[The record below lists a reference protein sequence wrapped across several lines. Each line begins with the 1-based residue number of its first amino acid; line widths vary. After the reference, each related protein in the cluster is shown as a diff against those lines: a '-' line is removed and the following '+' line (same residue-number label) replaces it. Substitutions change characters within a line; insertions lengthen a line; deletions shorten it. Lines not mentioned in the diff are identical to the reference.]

1 MSDTGS
7 PASGPFRNI
16 LETLRIRDYAYF
28 AAGNAFSLI
37 GTWMQRIAAG
47 WLIWDMTQSAT
58 WLGLLA
64 VADLAPTIV
73 VSPFAGAMADRWN
86 RLRLIRV
93 TQCFA
98 LAQAVALFF
107 LSMAGILTAPLLV
120 GLTLYLG
127 ITQAMMHP
135 ARLAVV
141 AQLVP
146 RSHLSTAVAIN
157 SSIFN
162 TARLIGP
169 ALAGVLILM
178 ADVTA
183 VFAANGLTFI
193 LLLLALSRV
202 TPPPEEPRGTDG
214 FLRTIV
220 EGFAEAVR
228 TPAVGLIYLQFGVTS
243 FLLRPV
249 AELLPG
255 FADGIFDLG
264 AGGLSAMTSTMAVGA
279 ILAGISLAVRRG
291 TTGMTRLVFIGML
304 VMSLANLVLA
314 ISSSAIISF
323 AALACAGY
331 ATVATGV
338 GMQTILQMGTPS
350 RLRGRV
356 LSTHGIIL
364 TCGTA
369 TGALLFGATADAF
382 GLRWPVAVGA
392 LIALAATLWFRR
404 HHPAMQAYAVASDGP
419 PVAA

>member
-1 MSDTGS
+1 
-7 PASGPFRNI
+7 
-16 LETLRIRDYAYF
+16 
-28 AAGNAFSLI
+28 
-37 GTWMQRIAAG
+37 
-47 WLIWDMTQSAT
+47 
-58 WLGLLA
+58 
-64 VADLAPTIV
+64 
-73 VSPFAGAMADRWN
+73 
-86 RLRLIRV
+86 
-93 TQCFA
+93 
-98 LAQAVALFF
+98 
-107 LSMAGILTAPLLV
+107 
-120 GLTLYLG
+120 
-127 ITQAMMHP
+127 
-135 ARLAVV
+135 
-141 AQLVP
+141 
-146 RSHLSTAVAIN
+146 
-157 SSIFN
+157 
-162 TARLIGP
+162 
-169 ALAGVLILM
+169 
-178 ADVTA
+178 
-183 VFAANGLTFI
+183 
-193 LLLLALSRV
+193 
-202 TPPPEEPRGTDG
+202 
-214 FLRTIV
+214 
-220 EGFAEAVR
+220 
-228 TPAVGLIYLQFGVTS
+228 
-243 FLLRPV
+243 
-249 AELLPG
+249 
-255 FADGIFDLG
+255 
-264 AGGLSAMTSTMAVGA
+264 MTSTMAVGA